1 MGDLGHIQTMARAS
15 RDVIPK
21 VVRSTLSPASRAEIV
36 AAGSWLPVR
45 SDLRLEDSFPVVKD
59 ALIKTNRF
67 PIPSDGMPERIY
79 GYDLKV
85 FRFDRLSKRYSSQ
98 DSCRDENDDVL
109 VAIVLN
115 IRKNHREWGPIPG
128 AYDGRARMFTTASL
142 ELPGRNGL
150 GKPFLEQDVFV
161 GSKRFKVVLTE
172 VQVISCVT
180 GEQATGTVASSSAT
194 SEMAGTLDC
203 GTALSTALLSF
214 IRYGAV
220 AGNAPAW
227 FAVGSKAFSA
237 SVPSHDLGRGY
248 EARKGFHVSIKQS
261 ICGFNL
267 ELDMS
272 ISCFL
277 VGGPIINVIA
287 AALRLRSPTELLD
300 RWSRGPGERDV
311 EAVNAVIK
319 NCKVRLSHLGHTK
332 KCKALGPVAND
343 KKSEFSPDEGGKRI
357 TVAQY
362 YANMVKANKQNY
374 KPLQYPSLPTV
385 NVGSTTRP
393 ILIPIELVAVFPGQ
407 CKPGRVTP
415 EMTAEMIKLSTTGG
429 PSARFEFIEGPDSF
443 SHTIRSD
450 EINQSFG
457 LANVKKEPLS
467 VPFKILPAPAL
478 QYRPGIVNP
487 ELRGAWIPGSNKCVQ
502 SPVAGDFPYGVLL
515 VGNASPGAGWEA
527 VVSEFCRS
535 LETEA
540 RSAGWTLKLATAPT
554 NCINQ
559 VKRISEALDGLR
571 AMKCRSVVAIMLDS
585 DSYNNIKMA
594 SDPLGIITS
603 CAQWRKVKKAVEGT
617 MRGYQM
623 NFVTKMTTKLGGVTH
638 TLASNLP
645 SVPPSAASGN
655 SPSPPSS
662 LSWLC
667 DRPCMFV
674 GIDVSH
680 PEIGSMADSVA
691 AVVGSVDRNFKDYAA
706 HISLQKASRTE
717 MVSQLEDAMVSLLGT
732 FHQKN
737 GAMPATIVIFRDG
750 VSDGQFDIVLE
761 KELPFVKSAIELMG
775 SSADTVKIVIVVC
788 QKGHHTRLVF
798 EDGDKNI
805 LNPCPGL
812 CVDGSICS
820 AKWNEFFLN
829 SSVAIQGTS
838 KPCKYALIY
847 DEVGLKVSLIIATAA
862 ELAAD

>member
-36 AAGSWLPVR
+36 GAGSWLPVR
-45 SDLRLEDSFPVVKD
+45 SDLRLVDSFPVAKD
-59 ALIKTNRF
+59 VMIKTNRF

-85 FRFDRLSKRYSSQ
+85 FRFDRLSKRYNSQ

-115 IRKNHREWGPIPG
+115 MRENHREWGPIPG

-300 RWSRGPGERDV
+300 RWSRAPGERDV

-319 NCKVRLSHLGHTK
+319 NCKVRLTHLGHTK

-343 KKSEFSPDEGGKRI
+343 NKSAFSPDEGGQRI

-362 YANMVKANKQNY
+362 YANMANAKKPNY
-374 KPLQYPSLPTV
+374 RTLRHPSLPTI
-385 NVGSTTRP
+385 NVGSSTRP
-393 ILIPIELVAVFPGQ
+393 VLIPLELVEVFPGQ

-415 EMTAEMIKLSTTGG
+415 EMTADMIRLSTSGG
-429 PSARFEFIEGPDSF
+429 PSARFDFIEGPDSF
-443 SHTIRSD
+443 SHAIRRD
-450 EINQSFG
+450 DINRTFG
-457 LANVKKEPLS
+457 LADVEPKPLS

-478 QYRPGIVNP
+478 QYRPGIINP
-487 ELRGAWIPGSNKCVQ
+487 ELKGAWMPGSNKCVRP
-502 SPVAGDFPYGVLL
+502 PVSGDFLYGVLL
-515 VGNASPGAGWEA
+515 VGNTSPGSGWEA
-527 VVSEFCRS
+527 TVRSFCRS

-540 RSAGWTLKLATAPT
+540 RTFGWTLRLATDPI
-554 NCINQ
+554 NCNNETDM
-559 VKRISEALDGLR
+559 ISTALTGLR
-571 AMKCRSVVAIMLDS
+571 AAKCASVVVILLEGNPN
-585 DSYNNIKMA
+585 SYNHVKMA
-594 SDPLGIITS
+594 SDPLRMITS
-603 CAQWRKVKKAVEGT
+603 CAQWKKIQKAVEGT
-617 MRGYQM
+617 IRGYQM
-623 NFVTKMTTKLGGVTH
+623 NFVNKMTTKLGGVTH
-638 TLASNLP
+638 TLASTV
-645 SVPPSAASGN
+645 SSAPATKIFQ
-655 SPSPPSS
+655 SPPSS

-691 AVVGSVDRNFKDYAA
+691 AVVGTVDRNFKDYAA
-706 HISLQKASRTE
+706 HISLQRASRIE
-717 MVSQLEDAMVSLLGT
+717 MVSELQDAMVSLLGT
-732 FHQKN
+732 FRQKN
-737 GAMPATIVIFRDG
+737 GAMPETIVIFRDG

-761 KELPFVKSAIELMG
+761 KELPFVKSAIELVG
-775 SSADTVKIVIVVC
+775 SHADTVKIVIVVC
-788 QKGHHTRLVF
+788 QKGHHTRLVY

-847 DEVGLKVSLIIATAA
+847 DEVGLKVSLIITTAA
-862 ELAAD
+862 ELAAN